1 VKPTDVYTLVG
12 CRECDA
18 LWIVADRPET
28 TNCPRCQTRH
38 PFDRLKSFAQD
49 EDEALVREA
58 RTRLLATRQG
68 DAEAIEDLD
77 HYEEL
82 ETEVEEAG
90 IADEEYLEAVGI
102 DAEAVAEADSDDGG
116 SGSESRKEIV
126 RRGVHELDA
135 PTAED
140 VLAFANERDVPR
152 DRARKLLDRMVRAGE
167 VSETGGEYRAL

>member
-28 TNCPRCQTRH
+28 TTCPRCQTRH
-38 PFDRLKSFAQD
+38 PFDRLKSFVQD
-49 EDEALVREA
+49 DDEALVREA

-68 DAEAIEDLD
+68 DAEAIENLD

-82 ETEVEEAG
+82 ETEVAEAG
-90 IADEEYLEAVGI
+90 IADEEYLERVGI
-102 DAEAVAEADSDDGG
+102 DAEAVAEASETDGTG
-116 SGSESRKEIV
+116 GNESRKEIV
-126 RRGVHELDA
+126 RRGIRELDA

-140 VLAFANERDVPR
+140 IADFASERDVPR
-152 DRARKLLDRMVRAGE
+152 DRARELLDRMVRAGE
-167 VSETGGEYRAL
+167 VSETGGKYRAL

>member
-1 VKPTDVYTLVG
+1 VYSLVG

-18 LWIVADRPET
+18 LWIVDGRPET

-68 DAEAIEDLD
+68 DAEAIADLD

-82 ETEVEEAG
+82 EAELEDAG
-90 IADEEYLEAVGI
+90 IDDEAYLEQVGI
-102 DAEAVAEADSDDGG
+102 DADAVAAAGGADSGET

-126 RRGVHELDA
+126 RRGVRELDA
-135 PTAED
+135 PTADD
-140 VLAFANERDVPR
+140 VVDFASDRDVPR